1 MRRGRRGRRV
11 SGGRCSAAAVPLGT
25 SLPPPTDAHGG
36 PRSRRVA
43 VASGVRACWLGVVV
57 VRGGARAS
65 SKRRESR
72 YFYQALRRKARP
84 THGWMRWASG
94 PCARTHRVMLTHR
107 PKLMSIE
114 WRKLRIRYA
123 CGSVK
128 YQILIFRVC
137 IFNFESKRAISGSG
151 GVRWWLQRSNAG
163 VILAARVQRA
173 TNSPGVGAGA
183 SSGRSPDAQ
192 REALSADVYIT
203 NAF

>member
-1 MRRGRRGRRV
+1 V
-11 SGGRCSAAAVPLGT
+11 AAAARPQRCRLARRRRRRIRMVVCG
-25 SLPPPTDAHGG
+25 
-36 PRSRRVA
+36 RVA
-43 VASGVRACWLGVVV
+43 WLWRAACVRAGWAWWWCAA
-57 VRGGARAS
+57 VRARRAS
-65 SKRRESR
+65 DESLDI
-72 YFYQALRRKARP
+72 FYQALRRKARP

-173 TNSPGVGAGA
+173 TKIPGVGAGA